1 MAFHDDSAAAAAS
14 LAEGEEEDD
23 FFGDQEDDETFDS
36 PHVGMND
43 RVARIENPQQATSRP
58 TTSSST
64 TTGLAMRDAK
74 ATEEQMRNIG
84 YLEAY
89 EDSKELRLQAGFEA
103 GYRETVEAAMRIGQ
117 RLGEVVVV
125 MPMNPTTEPST
136 NTIMR
141 EDPIKSQAKATQ
153 VGTFVRA
160 FLEEQQTKGGDSAE
174 HLPGDIHALET
185 QLVDVLDR

>member
-1 MAFHDDSAAAAAS
+1 MAFHDDSAAAV
-14 LAEGEEEDD
+14 AEEEEDD

-43 RVARIENPQQATSRP
+43 RVARIENPQQATSTISP
-58 TTSSST
+58 N

-74 ATEEQMRNIG
+74 ATEEQMRNVG

-89 EDSKELRLQAGFEA
+89 EDSKEIRLQAGFEA

-125 MPMNPTTEPST
+125 VMPMNPTNTEASITKTST
-136 NTIMR
+136 IIR
-141 EDPIKSQAKATQ
+141 EDPNMVTQANATQ
-153 VGTFVRA
+153 VGTFVRT

-174 HLPGDIHALET
+174 HLPGAIHALET